1 MFIVFLGNLTEF
13 KSVFGPNAHDVLTE
27 KFRSHGPLY
36 EITALG
42 MYVYN
47 VLNISSTGTQP

>member
-1 MFIVFLGNLTEF
+1 MFIVFFSGNLTEF
-13 KSVFGPNAHDVLTE
+13 KSVFGPKAHDVLTE

-42 MYVYN
+42 MCIMY
-47 VLNISSTGTQP
+47 